1 MGLKRFFR
9 NVRNAGK
16 KVAKA
21 VTDPKIIATVALA
34 YATGGLTWSASAG
47 FGFSTSAAMT
57 SALTTGALSVVSHA
71 LTAGAND
78 QRGQDASDLGDRG
91 ANFQFRSPTAT
102 REIVYGTVRKSGVI
116 LNMMT
121 TGTTHTN
128 YVYTDDGGTRVL
140 HMLVAL
146 SAAPI
151 HSFTKVFLNDTQIF
165 TGGVGNLSMTA
176 AASGTTPDYSS
187 KVRFKLSRGSNANH
201 NYVGV
206 PVEADSV
213 GFPDQTASSDQYAGI
228 AYIYLQMTYD
238 ATLFEKGIP
247 KVTVE
252 MRGIPTEPVNQT
264 FTLSDGSTI
273 DVENR
278 FLSSNPAH
286 AIRDYLLNKEY
297 GLGVDP
303 DEIDESSI
311 TAAASVCDNDPEVY
325 SCNGVVSL
333 AKTPRVILQDLLSSC
348 AGILTYRN
356 GQFRLLAGEYRTPT
370 QTITYDDIVSG
381 ISISPK
387 NPAREQFNS
396 ITAVYFNGA
405 NNEVSD
411 TVVQESAP
419 IIARDN
425 GERKVIEATLPFT
438 NSPNLAIRLARIQL
452 FKMRREMTLQ
462 LETNLK
468 HFDLDVGDNVY
479 VTLSRYG
486 FNQKI
491 FEVVAWSFSG
501 IDGSEPRVSLSLRE
515 TSSDIYADPPTDS
528 TAKEVE
534 IIYQGQITLPRIGT
548 SSIGVAEVF
557 GGTTNSRW
565 TSNTDKELIITS
577 RVVAGNSIT
586 NEIPTDTLPI
596 TGHVWFTAYGTSG
609 FSYYKPSL
617 TSEDASIMPLHSNK
631 PGPVFTP
638 RLFYIAVDSV
648 GSDANITIKNY
659 GELYGAVGV
668 GGGYGGYETEYY
680 SGTSVSDPVSKS
692 PRFDYFGN
700 ALNGGNIFE
709 LALDTL
715 ITATRYTPHA
725 KANDVRI
732 INYGTIKAGGGG
744 GTAGSS
750 WAAITDN
757 STGDIYISM
766 GGKGGDGRGYD
777 HRNLA
782 DSATTFDGSA
792 SHRTTDLYL
801 VGNAQSSYTDRVVVR
816 AGGTGGDGG
825 DWGEDGERG
834 AGPSVNSEVGS
845 NTTGYTKDNT
855 WRRESYGI
863 YRGRGGRIVLGSRI
877 NTQFINYG
885 TAEGQ
890 LEEAMGGDREFF
902 LGYGHFGT

>member
-1 MGLKRFFR
+1 MGLGRFFS

-16 KVAKA
+16 KIAKA
-21 VTDPKIIATVALA
+21 ATDPKVIATVALA

-71 LTAGAND
+71 LAAGAND
-78 QRGQDASDLGDRG
+78 QRGQDATDLGNRG

-102 REIVYGTVRKSGVI
+102 REIVYGTVRKSGVV
-116 LNMMT
+116 LNMKT
-121 TGTTHTN
+121 TGTTNTN
-128 YVYTDDGGTRVL
+128 YVYTDDGGTKVL
-140 HMLVAL
+140 HMVVAL
-146 SAAPI
+146 SAAPV
-151 HSFTKVFLNDTQIF
+151 HSFTKVFLNDTQIW
-165 TGGVGNLSMTA
+165 TGAASNLSMTA
-176 AASGTTPDYSS
+176 ANSGTTPDYSS
-187 KVRFKLSRGSNANH
+187 KVRFKLSRGNNASH

-238 ATLFEKGIP
+238 ATLFEKGVP

-252 MRGIPTEPVNQT
+252 MRGIPTEPQDQT
-264 FTLSDGSTI
+264 YTLPDGSTI

-278 FLSSNPAH
+278 SLSSNPAY

-370 QTITYDDIVSG
+370 ETITYDEIVSG

-396 ITAVYFNGA
+396 ITAVYFNGS
-405 NNEVSD
+405 NNEVTD
-411 TVVQESAP
+411 TVVQEFAP

-438 NSPNLAIRLARIQL
+438 NSSDLATRLARIQL

-462 LETNLK
+462 VETNLK

-486 FNQKI
+486 FNQKV

-528 TAKEVE
+528 NAKEVE

-548 SSIGVAEVF
+548 SSIGVAEIF
-557 GGTTNSRW
+557 GGTTNARW

-577 RVVAGNSIT
+577 RVVAGNSVV
-586 NEIPTDTLPI
+586 NDLPTETLPI
-596 TGHVWFTAYGTSG
+596 TGHQWYVRTGISG
-609 FSYYKPSL
+609 YSYYKPSL
-617 TSEDASIMPLHSNK
+617 TNEDGSITPLHSNTA
-631 PGPVFTP
+631 GPAFTP
-638 RLFYIAVDSV
+638 RLFYIAVGSV

-668 GGGYGGYETEYY
+668 GGGAGGYETEYY
-680 SGTSVSDPVSKS
+680 TGTSVSDPVSKS
-692 PRFDYFGN
+692 ARFDFFGN

-709 LALDTL
+709 IELDT
-715 ITATRYTPHA
+715 IVSATRYTPHT
-725 KANDVRI
+725 KANDVRVV
-732 INYGTIKAGGGG
+732 NYGTIKSGGGG
-744 GTAGSS
+744 GTVGSS
-750 WAAITDN
+750 WGAITDT

-777 HRNLA
+777 HRNLS
-782 DSATTFDGSA
+782 DTNTTFDGNA
-792 SHRTTDLYL
+792 SHRASDLYL
-801 VGNAQSSYTDRVVVR
+801 VGDSSSSSTDRVVVR

-825 DWGEDGERG
+825 DWGEDGEKG
-834 AGPSVNSEVGS
+834 AGPSTPSNVGS
-845 NTTGYTKDNT
+845 NTTGYTYDISWSRT
-855 WRRESYGI
+855 SYAI
-863 YRGRGGRIVLGSRI
+863 YRGRGGRIIFGSRI
-877 NTQFINYG
+877 KTQFTNYG
-885 TAEGQ
+885 IVEGAF
-890 LEEAMGGDREFF
+890 EEAMGGDREFF
-902 LGYGHFGT
+902 MGYGHFGT